1 MNIIIV
7 GANDTAEQ
15 IADALYHGH
24 NVTILDNDPV
34 AVEAFEAMDVQVMI
48 GNGADPKAL
57 REAGADKANALIA
70 CTMNDDVNVLSCLA
84 AKGLGSEQT
93 MAFVTRERYI
103 EAFAQEGPMESVALV
118 IDRILWPQRTLANQ
132 IVDIVQVP
140 RALDSALFANGKIK
154 LLEYRLE
161 AHDPLTDIPLSELS
175 LPQSVLV
182 AGTIQDDHFVV
193 PSGQTVLNEGDRVI
207 FMGTAQS
214 MRQIEVMFAPKKRS
228 INVTLVGGGNVGSM
242 VAKQLQAGRT
252 NITIIEADEAR
263 AETLA
268 EGLPKVTVLKG
279 DGTDLD
285 LLEQE
290 RMEDSDVLVAI
301 TDDDAKNLLV
311 SLLAKEL
318 GIPKVITRVS
328 NAGNRRVFQRLG
340 IDSPLAAYTVAVQE
354 VLNWLH
360 LHDVDHLASIEG
372 RADVLEL
379 VYPHECQTGKLS
391 DLGTPPNS
399 LIGAIVRK
407 NKVIIPKGETRI
419 LHGDQL
425 YIVTTPDNVEAVHA
439 WLEPKQLTF

>member
-24 NVTILDNDPV
+24 NVTILDNDP
-34 AVEAFEAMDVQVMI
+34 AAIQAFESMDVQVVI

-84 AKGLGSEQT
+84 AEGLGTQQT

-103 EAFAQEGPMESVALV
+103 EAFAQEGPMESVGLV

-140 RALDSALFANGKIK
+140 RALDSALFATGKVK

-161 AHDPLTDIPLSELS
+161 ADDPLTDTPLSELS
-175 LPQSVLV
+175 LPPSVLV

-193 PSGQTVLNEGDRVI
+193 PSGQTVLHEDDRVI
-207 FMGTAQS
+207 FMGTTHS

-228 INVTLVGGGNVGSM
+228 MNVTLVGGGNVGFM
-242 VAKQLQAGRT
+242 VAEQLQAGRT
-252 NITIIEADEAR
+252 NITIIEADETR
-263 AETLA
+263 CEVLA

-328 NAGNRRVFQRLG
+328 SAGNRRLFQRLG

-399 LIGAIVRK
+399 LIGAVVRK
-407 NKVIIPKGETRI
+407 NKVLIPTGDTRI

-425 YIVTTPDNVEAVHA
+425 YIVTTPDNVDAVHD